1 MGFTDEI
8 WHVVSRHDEQPV
20 GDIAIGEADFP
31 WLSGH
36 FTPGPAFPALK
47 ALFDRELAL
56 LDSVNEEPDAWEA
69 AYDDVVRAVALV
81 SPDGPVPEFLLHI
94 RNDQAWFR
102 WSDTPFP
109 DA

>member
-8 WHVVSRHDEQPV
+8 WHVVSRHDAQPV
-20 GDIAIGEADFP
+20 GDIAIEEADFP

-36 FTPGPAFPALK
+36 FTPGPGFAAVKP
-47 ALFDRELAL
+47 LFDRELSL
-56 LDSVNEEPDAWEA
+56 LDRVSEDPHAWEA
-69 AYDDVVRAVALV
+69 ACDDVVRAVALV

-94 RNDQAWFR
+94 RDARAWFR
-102 WSDTPFP
+102 WSDTPF

>member
-8 WHVVSRHDEQPV
+8 WRVVSRQDDQPV
-20 GDIAIGEADFP
+20 GDIAIEDADFP

-36 FTPGPAFPALK
+36 FTPGPGFAAVRP
-47 ALFDRELAL
+47 LFDRELSL
-56 LDSVNEEPDAWEA
+56 LDRVNEEPDAWEA
-69 AYDDVVRAVALV
+69 AYDDVVRAVTLV

-94 RNDQAWFR
+94 QHDQAWFR